1 MSSSSSTFSIYRST
15 PARSARHIVGGALGD
30 TCGDVTAFSTF
41 FGMSRTSLR
50 LLLAKV
56 VGDKFTGPVET
67 SSEALP
73 ATTAEVCKGQ
83 WLRHQ
88 RCTRGT
94 GRGWGSVRCSN
105 VSSSSADVTKVLYCI
120 LLQRPEVALGHVN
133 DRVLRSSYQSF
144 GGLCL

>member
-1 MSSSSSTFSIYRST
+1 MHRST
-15 PARSARHIVGGALGD
+15 PARSARRTVGGALSD
-30 TCGDVTAFSTF
+30 TCGDVTAFATF
-41 FGMSRTSLR
+41 FAMSPTGLH
-50 LLLAKV
+50 LLLAEV
-56 VGDKFTGPVET
+56 VGDKFTGPVVT
-67 SSEALP
+67 SSEALR

-94 GRGWGSVRCSN
+94 GRGWGSVRYSN

-133 DRVLRSSYQSF
+133 DRVLRSSHQSF